1 MLVMG
6 TIGESLSSEQKNRKV
21 DLMRLLR
28 WLVRAAVSIL
38 LIVVLLMHTDIH
50 RASQWVG
57 KMSMGWLALAVLI
70 KGIGIG
76 AGIIR
81 WKVLLDGQ
89 KLNLR
94 TLDLGG
100 AYLIGRFLGSFLPST
115 IGLDAYRTYYA
126 SVRTRKVAKCFAV
139 TLVEKVI
146 GLFALS
152 SLALLALPFGMRLLP
167 HKALWFIAAVMCVP
181 IAISAL
187 MLAWPGLFTSLGHRL
202 RKRERKMSLAL
213 ARMADVVG
221 EFGRQKR
228 RLAVAVFLGLIVH
241 GATASMY
248 VATARAVGVHIP
260 ASEILFI
267 GPLMIAAT
275 LVPLSI
281 AGIGVREGTYVFF
294 LAAVGVDAGQ
304 AAILGFLGFLAG
316 EIYSLL
322 GGAVWMLK
330 PASRPEA
337 DDSLAAVIK
346 RAAAW
351 AKSNPASSTGKLEA
365 QGGVEQ

>member
-1 MLVMG
+1 MVQNGNKKKAEL
-6 TIGESLSSEQKNRKV
+6 IRIA
-21 DLMRLLR
+21 R
-28 WLVRAAVSIL
+28 WLARASVSIA

-50 RASQWVG
+50 RASQWFG
-57 KMSMGWLALAVLI
+57 KMDMTWLALAVLI
-70 KGIGIG
+70 KGVGIG

-89 KLNLR
+89 DLKMH
-94 TLDLGG
+94 TVDLGG

-152 SLALLALPFGMRLLP
+152 SLALVALPFGMRLLP
-167 HKALWFIAAVMCVP
+167 HKALWFIAAAMCIP
-181 IAISAL
+181 IAVSAL
-187 MLAWPGLFTSLGHRL
+187 MLAWPGLFIAVGRRL
-202 RKRERKMSLAL
+202 RKRGRKISLAL
-213 ARMADVVG
+213 ARMAEVVG
-221 EFGRQKR
+221 EFGRQKG
-228 RLAVAVFLGLIVH
+228 RLAIAVLLGLIVH

-304 AAILGFLGFLAG
+304 AAMLGFLGFLAG

-322 GGAVWMLK
+322 GGAVWILK
-330 PASRPEA
+330 PASRPEEG
-337 DDSLAAVIK
+337 DSLFAVVK

-351 AKSNPASSTGKLEA
+351 VKSRPEPATGGMEA
-365 QGGVEQ
+365 QRGAEQ